1 MGTYTFEHQ
10 IHCRLVRLGYLAFT
24 QATRVQIPAMEAF
37 CSTFYCF
44 NVFSCFLSECY
55 TQVPITYFNFF
66 SKFSRFLSHATIRNL
81 IHYVTRCTAPFFCH
95 VHVHILSRILNVHNS
110 CKTCIGNAK
119 LQVNWPT
126 GMPDTCGNPQC
137 MKPQHPTST
146 GDKLRHKLKLC
157 SIFFFLMKQLCTK
170 FHS

>member
-1 MGTYTFEHQ
+1 MLSNLLPTAYMLTWYMGTYTFEPQ

-81 IHYVTRCTAPFFCH
+81 IHYVTRCTAPFF
-95 VHVHILSRILNVHNS
+95 LSCSCTYIISNS
-110 CKTCIGNAK
+110 
-119 LQVNWPT
+119 
-126 GMPDTCGNPQC
+126 QC
-137 MKPQHPTST
+137 T
-146 GDKLRHKLKLC
+146 
-157 SIFFFLMKQLCTK
+157 
-170 FHS
+170 